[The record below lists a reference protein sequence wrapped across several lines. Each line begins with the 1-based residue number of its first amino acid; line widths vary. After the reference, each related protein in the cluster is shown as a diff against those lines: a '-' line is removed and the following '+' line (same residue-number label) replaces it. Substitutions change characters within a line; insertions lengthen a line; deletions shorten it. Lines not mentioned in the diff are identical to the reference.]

1 MRKQILSKMALAVAL
16 VVGGPLLVQAQD
28 AADLA
33 SAVRRALDTNPE
45 ISARLN
51 ALRGSVDAIAVAKGG
66 RLPKVDLE
74 AEVGAT
80 NDRITTRTKPVN
92 IPSPNET
99 LKRGGIALSASQL
112 LWDGMGL
119 QRDID
124 RLDHERMARWFDLNQ
139 ASDDLALEVAR
150 AWIDVQRMRRLVELA
165 EDSYVQHR
173 YAFEQIQSRVRA
185 GVGRGVD
192 QEQAAARLALA
203 ESNLTTE
210 KSNLHDVSERYL
222 RLVGDKPPARMRRI
236 ASLERAVPGTATDA
250 MNGAARSSAQVSAA
264 IENLRAARSTAA
276 QRESAWQPR
285 VEARARVG
293 GGKNFD
299 GVEDQKRDA
308 NIGLYLNW
316 NLYNGGADQAR
327 IRQQANVVNQ
337 AADLRDKACRDVR
350 QTASIAYN
358 DVRKLAEQM
367 VLLDRNTLAIEKA
380 RDAYRQQFDIGQRS
394 LLDLLN
400 AENELYTARRA
411 FANADYDHNLAQA
424 RVLASSGRLISELG
438 LRPADSTELAPD
450 AAKWT
455 VGDDAAARCPLAAM
469 EVTSAS
475 RADLDARAKSL
486 LAATPAPVTTQSVAA
501 PAAARAEPPKPA
513 PAPAPVAAVP
523 TTDLEQRLRDWAAA
537 WSAKDVDQYLGFYAS
552 SFKPAKGSRSAWESQ
567 RRRLVGKPGPISVG
581 VDNIDVRN
589 QPDGSVATSFVQ
601 NYSSTGMKDKSRKVL
616 QWRQVGGQWQ
626 IVKESNR

>member
-1 MRKQILSKMALAVAL
+1 MRNHILSKLALAAAL
-16 VVGGPLLVQAQD
+16 VVGGPLVQAQD

-45 ISARLN
+45 VSARLN
-51 ALRGSVDAIAVAKGG
+51 ALRASVDAVAVAKGG
-66 RLPKVDLE
+66 RLPRVDLE
-74 AEVGAT
+74 GEIGVA
-80 NDRITTRTKPVN
+80 NDRITSRDPAN
-92 IPSPNET
+92 DSLSRNG
-99 LKRGGIALSASQL
+99 LALSASQL
-112 LWDGMGL
+112 LWDGRGL

-124 RLDHERMARWFDLNQ
+124 RLDHERLARWFELNQ
-139 ASDDLALEVAR
+139 ASEDMALEVAR
-150 AWIDVQRMRRLVELA
+150 AWIDVQRMRRMVELA

-173 YAFEQIQSRVRA
+173 YAFDQIQSRVRA

-222 RLVGDKPPARMRRI
+222 RLVGDKPPARMRRL

-250 MNGAARSSAQVSAA
+250 MNAAARTSPAVSAS
-264 IENLRAARSTAA
+264 IENLRATRATAQ
-276 QRESAWQPR
+276 QRESVWQPR

-299 GVEDQKRDA
+299 GVVDQKRDA
-308 NIGLYLNW
+308 NIGVYMNW

-350 QTASIAYN
+350 QTAAIAYN

-424 RVLASSGRLISELG
+424 RVLAASGRLIPELG
-438 LRPADSTELAPD
+438 LRPADPGELAPG
-450 AAKWT
+450 AAQWSA
-455 VGDDAAARCPLAAM
+455 GDDAAGRCPLTAM
-469 EVTSAS
+469 EVAGAS

-486 LAATPAPVTTQSVAA
+486 MAATPAPVAAPAVA
-501 PAAARAEPPKPA
+501 PAAAPRAEPPKPA
-513 PAPAPVAAVP
+513 PAPAVAAAAP
-523 TTDLEQRLRDWAAA
+523 NAELQQRLRDWAAA
-537 WSAKDVDQYLGFYAS
+537 WSAKDVDQYLGFYAAD
-552 SFKPAKGSRSAWESQ
+552 FKPAKGSRGAWEQQ
-567 RRRLVGKPGPISVG
+567 RRRLVGKPGPIAVAVDSV
-581 VDNIDVRN
+581 DVR
-589 QPDGSVATSFVQ
+589 PPSCRTTAPAP
-601 NYSSTGMKDKSRKVL
+601 
-616 QWRQVGGQWQ
+616 
-626 IVKESNR
+626 